1 MTLDFSSMRM
11 PTLKIELIYMADGLF
26 VYKTEDG
33 YSVTNHQGYILK
45 SAKTIQTCERF
56 VEKELNQRRADEK
69 INQDHIKNRAV

>member
-1 MTLDFSSMRM
+1 M
-11 PTLKIELIYMADGLF
+11 KIKLIYMADGLF

-69 INQDHIKNRAV
+69 INQD

>member
-1 MTLDFSSMRM
+1 MQI
-11 PTLKIELIYMADGLF
+11 KLIYMADGLF

-45 SAKTIQTCERF
+45 SAKTIQTCDRF

-69 INQDHIKNRAV
+69 ESDVTPDQYFYFIFFRPH

>member
-1 MTLDFSSMRM
+1 MQI
-11 PTLKIELIYMADGLF
+11 KLIYMADGLF

-56 VEKELNQRRADEK
+56 VQKELESKRAAEKESNATP
-69 INQDHIKNRAV
+69 N

>member
-1 MTLDFSSMRM
+1 MQI
-11 PTLKIELIYMADGLF
+11 KLIYMADGLF

-45 SAKTIQTCERF
+45 SAKTIQTCDRF

-69 INQDHIKNRAV
+69 INQD

>member
-1 MTLDFSSMRM
+1 M
-11 PTLKIELIYMADGLF
+11 KIKLIYMSDGLF

-45 SAKTIQTCERF
+45 SAKTIQTCDRF

-69 INQDHIKNRAV
+69 INQD